1 LSYIYIVIKVDKTKT
16 EIQMGKDGK
25 SFGEYYLIQSSK
37 NGDTILERENGN
49 PIAVI
54 NNVNNLTIPFSA
66 IPIDMKTQTF
76 IPSQILLYAI

>member
-1 LSYIYIVIKVDKTKT
+1 
-16 EIQMGKDGK
+16 MRKDGK
-25 SFGEYYLIQSSK
+25 SFGEYYRIQSSK

-66 IPIDMKTQTF
+66 LENHPNLF
-76 IPSQILLYAI
+76 PLL